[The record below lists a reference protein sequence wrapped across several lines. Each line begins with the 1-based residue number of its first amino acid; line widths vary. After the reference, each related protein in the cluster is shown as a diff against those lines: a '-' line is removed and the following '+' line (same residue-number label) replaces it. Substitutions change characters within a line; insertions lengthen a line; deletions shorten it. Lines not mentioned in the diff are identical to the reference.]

1 MLDKLMGSSAKAVIS
16 ALGRSL
22 AIIEFEPTGKIISA
36 NANFCAAMGYSL
48 SEIKGRHHSMFVAP
62 DHANS
67 ADYKAFWA
75 RLGRG
80 EFDTR
85 EFQRIGKNGKE
96 IWIQASYSPLLN
108 ARGDVSRIV
117 KVATD
122 ITDQKRRALESQ
134 SKLDAISRVQAV
146 IEFSVTG
153 EILTANEN
161 FLSTMGYS
169 LSEIQGLHHSM
180 FVDAAYAQSEEY
192 QDFWR
197 KLSRGE
203 FVAAEFRRLGKGGRE
218 VWIQASYNPIF
229 DMNGKVAKIVKFATD
244 VSERVRA
251 VNDIAAG
258 LEQLSENNLTH
269 RIDRAFDP
277 AFERLRTDY
286 NSVADRLHGAMSS
299 IAVSATQV
307 ASGSEEIASASDDLS
322 RRTEHQAASLE
333 ETAAALAQI
342 TTTVKRS
349 ADGAAQA
356 ALSSAAAR
364 VDADRSGEIVREAVA
379 AMGEI
384 EQSSSKISRIIGV
397 IDEIA
402 FQTNLLALNAGVE
415 AARAGDAG
423 RGFAVVAQEVRAL
436 AQRSA
441 EAAKE
446 IKGLISSSTTQVA
459 RGVKLVG
466 DTGQTLVGISNRVAE
481 IDELLTEI
489 ARSSQEQATGLNQ
502 VNAAVDQMDHVTQQN
517 AAMVEEATAAAAGMS
532 SEAAQLTQ
540 LVGQF
545 QLGDNRVTRRLE
557 PARPGRHPPG
567 RNPVVAQRAR
577 LSTAVGASWS
587 EF

>member
-1 MLDKLMGSSAKAVIS
+1 
-16 ALGRSL
+16 
-22 AIIEFEPTGKIISA
+22 
-36 NANFCAAMGYSL
+36 
-48 SEIKGRHHSMFVAP
+48 
-62 DHANS
+62 
-67 ADYKAFWA
+67 
-75 RLGRG
+75 
-80 EFDTR
+80 
-85 EFQRIGKNGKE
+85 
-96 IWIQASYSPLLN
+96 
-108 ARGDVSRIV
+108 
-117 KVATD
+117 
-122 ITDQKRRALESQ
+122 
-134 SKLDAISRVQAV
+134 
-146 IEFSVTG
+146 
-153 EILTANEN
+153 
-161 FLSTMGYS
+161 
-169 LSEIQGLHHSM
+169 
-180 FVDAAYAQSEEY
+180 
-192 QDFWR
+192 
-197 KLSRGE
+197 
-203 FVAAEFRRLGKGGRE
+203 
-218 VWIQASYNPIF
+218 
-229 DMNGKVAKIVKFATD
+229 
-244 VSERVRA
+244 
-251 VNDIAAG
+251 
-258 LEQLSENNLTH
+258 
-269 RIDRAFDP
+269 
-277 AFERLRTDY
+277 
-286 NSVADRLHGAMSS
+286 
-299 IAVSATQV
+299 
-307 ASGSEEIASASDDLS
+307 
-322 RRTEHQAASLE
+322 
-333 ETAAALAQI
+333 
-342 TTTVKRS
+342 
-349 ADGAAQA
+349 
-356 ALSSAAAR
+356 LSSAAAR

-502 VNAAVDQMDHVTQQN
+502 VNAAVDQMDQVTQQN